1 MEYDLIIIGGG
12 AADLMAAGTA
22 ASAGAKVVLLEKME
36 KPARKVRITGK
47 GRCNLTNIRPA
58 EEFLAKIQAN
68 REFFAPAYAEF
79 DNRAL
84 VKFFE
89 RLGVRLSTEQGG
101 RVFPKSGKAW
111 DIAEALVEWCR
122 EAGVE
127 ILPVVLD
134 GTKTLIRKNAMF
146 NWGNRI
152 TIRVL
157 PPVPAAK
164 VVSTETHVLMEEVH
178 DAMSAA
184 LAQIRNRK

>member
-12 AADLMAAGTA
+12 AAGLMAAGTA

-127 ILPVVLD
+127 IICHAAVCEILLH
-134 GTKTLIRKNAMF
+134 
-146 NWGNRI
+146 GNRV
-152 TIRVL
+152 RAV
-157 PPVPAAK
+157 
-164 VVSTETHVLMEEVH
+164 
-178 DAMSAA
+178 
-184 LAQIRNRK
+184 N

>member
-1 MEYDLIIIGGG
+1 MPFPTRSGSR
-12 AADLMAAGTA
+12 AGTA
-22 ASAGAKVVLLEKME
+22 GRECPAKNAETMISAVYYIFLVLLCTFFMILSALALVVCY
-36 KPARKVRITGK
+36 PFDK
-47 GRCNLTNIRPA
+47 GRRVVHELSRILVRT
-58 EEFLAKIQAN
+58 
-68 REFFAPAYAEF
+68 FFAIPP
-79 DNRAL
+79 RW
-84 VKFFE
+84 
-89 RLGVRLSTEQGG
+89 RQ
-101 RVFPKSGKAW
+101 RVEGLEHVDRKKSYVIVLNHNTVI
-111 DIAEALVEWCR
+111 DIPTLYYM
-122 EAGVE
+122 
-127 ILPVVLD
+127 LD

>member
-1 MEYDLIIIGGG
+1 MRRS
-12 AADLMAAGTA
+12 
-22 ASAGAKVVLLEKME
+22 SAPTMKDVA
-36 KPARKVRITGK
+36 
-47 GRCNLTNIRPA
+47 
-58 EEFLAKIQAN
+58 
-68 REFFAPAYAEF
+68 
-79 DNRAL
+79 
-84 VKFFE
+84 
-89 RLGVRLSTEQGG
+89 
-101 RVFPKSGKAW
+101 
-111 DIAEALVEWCR
+111 R

-157 PPVPAAK
+157 PPVPAGK

>member
-1 MEYDLIIIGGG
+1 MTLKEFFTQIPKAALAFSGGTDSAYLLAQGLKLGADLRPYYMKTALQPAFELEDARRLCQQLGVELTVVELDLLALHEIRENGPERCYYCKKTLFSTLQERA
-12 AADLMAAGTA
+12 AADG
-22 ASAGAKVVLLEKME
+22 
-36 KPARKVRITGK
+36 
-47 GRCNLTNIRPA
+47 
-58 EEFLAKIQAN
+58 
-68 REFFAPAYAEF
+68 Y
-79 DNRAL
+79 
-84 VKFFE
+84 
-89 RLGVRLSTEQGG
+89 
-101 RVFPKSGKAW
+101 
-111 DIAEALVEWCR
+111 
-122 EAGVE
+122 
-127 ILPVVLD
+127 PVVLD

>member
-12 AADLMAAGTA
+12 AAGLMAAGTA

-127 ILPVVLD
+127 IICHAAVCEILL
-134 GTKTLIRKNAMF
+134 L
-146 NWGNRI
+146 GNR
-152 TIRVL
+152 VL
-157 PPVPAAK
+157 RRQLQDEKGIPPTGGSPGHR
-164 VVSTETHVLMEEVH
+164 SLYGRRLLPGHRFH
-178 DAMSAA
+178 G
-184 LAQIRNRK
+184 

>member
-12 AADLMAAGTA
+12 AAGLMAAGTA

-101 RVFPKSGKAW
+101 RVFPKSGKAMGY
-111 DIAEALVEWCR
+111 R
-122 EAGVE
+122 RSTRG
-127 ILPVVLD
+127 
-134 GTKTLIRKNAMF
+134 
-146 NWGNRI
+146 
-152 TIRVL
+152 
-157 PPVPAAK
+157 
-164 VVSTETHVLMEEVH
+164 VVSGGGRGDNLSCGRLRDT
-178 DAMSAA
+178 AA
-184 LAQIRNRK
+184 RQPGARRQLQDEKGIPPTGGSPGRRSLYGRCLLPGHRFHG